1 MVDVGGGIER
11 RYAVNQESSTSG
23 AAATVSTAVLYL
35 HLMQP
40 SSNELPFVAVVGSGS
55 AWLPAVTRCHLRF
68 RLPPSPLPASLRA
81 APAAT
86 SYSKY

>member
-23 AAATVSTAVLYL
+23 EAATVSTAVLYL

-40 SSNELPFVAVVGSGS
+40 SS
-55 AWLPAVTRCHLRF
+55 
-68 RLPPSPLPASLRA
+68 
-81 APAAT
+81 
-86 SYSKY
+86 